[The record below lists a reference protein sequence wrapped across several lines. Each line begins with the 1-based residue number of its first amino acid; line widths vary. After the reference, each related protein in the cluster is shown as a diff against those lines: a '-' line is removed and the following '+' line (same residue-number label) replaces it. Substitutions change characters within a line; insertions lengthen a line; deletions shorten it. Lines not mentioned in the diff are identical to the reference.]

1 MRLGYNGVQINT
13 CKCQKYGNCAG
24 RFQLKISFSGTTQIF
39 NKLQFLLTRMIVV
52 YHKMHFTL
60 FGDKPR
66 TLSKI

>member
-13 CKCQKYGNCAG
+13 SKCQKYGSCGA

-39 NKLQFLLTRMIVV
+39 NKLYFLLTRMIVV
-52 YHKMHFTL
+52 YDKMHFTL
-60 FGDKPR
+60 FGDKPK